1 MAGAALFAGRPWR
14 WLAAIAL
21 TPALAAASACGG
33 GDDEP
38 TPEERR
44 VAKSKWIQRV
54 DAACRKANEAI
65 ADRGWPADLVDL
77 DRLVVRGIDDAQ
89 VAIKEITALKVPEGA
104 GPKPGAFLK
113 ELDALEPEL
122 IKLSDA
128 SEDLEPADL
137 VTAAEALK
145 PRIASTEKAAEDAG
159 LSDCLTHDERFFI
172 PDAVRAPVF
181 AEQLNKLDRTLL
193 RRIEKVDFADA
204 ETPGQFATAF
214 ERYSEIIAT
223 AIKGIDTLDPPQ
235 WAAEQT
241 GNYQV
246 ALRDLQSVTQKFTA
260 ILVQDKGKALYELDR
275 AKYMR
280 IQRELNRAAT
290 KEAKTRRK
298 MLRAVGASPTGR
310 LPDEGEAVE
319 PEPGQQS

>member
-1 MAGAALFAGRPWR
+1 MAGAALFAGEARR
-14 WLAAIAL
+14 WVATFALA
-21 TPALAAASACGG
+21 PALAAITACGG
-33 GDDEP
+33 DSEP

-44 VAKSKWIQRV
+44 AAKAKWIQRV
-54 DAACRKANEAI
+54 DASCRKANEAI
-65 ADRGWPADLVDL
+65 AERGWPADLVDL

-89 VAIKEITALKVPEGA
+89 VAIKEIAALKIPEGA
-104 GPKPGAFLK
+104 GREPGAFVDEIK
-113 ELDALEPEL
+113 ALDPEL
-122 IKLSDA
+122 KKLSEA

-137 VTAAEALK
+137 VKAAEALK
-145 PRIASTEKAAEDAG
+145 PRIASAEKAAEDAG

-181 AEQLNKLDRTLL
+181 AEQLNKLDRSLL
-193 RRIEKVDFADA
+193 RRIEKVNFADA
-204 ETPGQFATAF
+204 ETPGEFATAF
-214 ERYSEIIAT
+214 RRYSEIIDT

-235 WAAEQT
+235 WAANQT
-241 GNYQV
+241 ANYQV

-260 ILVQDKGKALYELDR
+260 ILVQDKGKPLYALDR

-280 IQRELNRAAT
+280 TQRELNRAAN
-290 KEAKTRRK
+290 KEAKARRK

-319 PEPGQQS
+319 PESGEQS